1 MSQDMSNLLTE
12 IIYSV
17 GIIAVFVAAGKGSI
31 WVLERVVKKLTEKT
45 ATKLDDMI
53 LAALEKPIFYL
64 ISLWG
69 VFMAVHRLRE
79 QIGDE
84 ILAVADDALFVL
96 VTIFV
101 VKLSYDVI
109 NAIIDWYGMISEERG
124 RGEIAQSIVPLVK
137 KLVKLFV
144 MASGLIVVLDHFD
157 YNISSL
163 VAALGVSSL
172 AIGLAAKDTLSH
184 MIAGFVIMADRPFR
198 VGDRIELEGNLGE
211 IVEIGLRSTK
221 LLTVEN
227 NIVVIPNSKLV
238 DNIVL
243 NYAYPAN
250 MLTNYY
256 KIGVEYGSDI
266 DKVRALLLDIA
277 KEIPEILDD
286 PAPNVFFVEHAD
298 SSLDFKLVYRI
309 QDYRDK
315 WTVLDKVNTV
325 VNKRFAKEGI
335 GIAFPTRTLHVINE
349 K

>member
-1 MSQDMSNLLTE
+1 MSQEMSTLLTE

-17 GIIAVFVAAGKGSI
+17 GIIAVFVAAGRGSI
-31 WVLERVVKKLTEKT
+31 WVIDRIVKKLTEKT

-53 LAALEKPIFYL
+53 LQALEKPLFYL
-64 ISLWG
+64 ITLWG
-69 VFMAVHRLRE
+69 VFTAVHRLRE

-84 ILAVADDALFVL
+84 ILTVADDALFIL
-96 VTIFV
+96 VTMFV
-101 VKLSYDVI
+101 VKLSYDII
-109 NAIIDWYGMISEERG
+109 NALITWYGMISEERG
-124 RGEIAQSIVPLVK
+124 RGEITQSIVPLLK

-144 MASGLIVVLDHFD
+144 MASGLIVILDHFN

-172 AIGLAAKDTLSH
+172 AIGLAAKDTLAH

-221 LLTVEN
+221 LLTIEN
-227 NIVVIPNSKLV
+227 NIVVIPNSQLV

-250 MLTNYY
+250 VLTYYY
-256 KIGVEYGSDI
+256 KVGVEYGSDI
-266 DKVRALLLDIA
+266 DKVRELLLEIA

-286 PAPNVFFVEHAD
+286 PAPNVFFVDHAD

-315 WTVLDKVNTV
+315 WSVLDKVNTT

-335 GIAFPTRTLHVINE
+335 SIAFPTRTLHVINE
-349 K
+349 